1 MSPDIRGVVIALVIV
16 ASMFAGGSSFTTFSS
31 NVPRVSVP
39 MRFSQTIKRFLS
51 FAEVPWPLRI
61 VRGVLALYLVFG
73 LAAAIAWLG
82 FGRNAEQQVVYAAES
97 LTDVVL
103 IFLGP
108 LFLFGLI
115 AVPFHRWI
123 ERKFVRSISAQERD
137 SPKD

>member
-1 MSPDIRGVVIALVIV
+1 
-16 ASMFAGGSSFTTFSS
+16 
-31 NVPRVSVP
+31 

-82 FGRNAEQQVVYAAES
+82 FGRNAEQQVVYVAVS
-97 LTDVVL
+97 FTDVVL

>member
-1 MSPDIRGVVIALVIV
+1 
-16 ASMFAGGSSFTTFSS
+16 
-31 NVPRVSVP
+31 

-108 LFLFGLI
+108 
-115 AVPFHRWI
+115 
-123 ERKFVRSISAQERD
+123 SIFIRFNCSAFSSVD
-137 SPKD
+137 

>member
-1 MSPDIRGVVIALVIV
+1 VVKVTSAVE
-16 ASMFAGGSSFTTFSS
+16 FS
-31 NVPRVSVP
+31 VS
-39 MRFSQTIKRFLS
+39 MRFLQTIKRFVS

-82 FGRNAEQQVVYAAES
+82 FGRNAERQVIYVAES

-108 LFLFGLI
+108 LFLFGFI

-123 ERKFVRSISAQERD
+123 ERKFVRSTSAQEHDRSRD
-137 SPKD
+137 

>member
-1 MSPDIRGVVIALVIV
+1 
-16 ASMFAGGSSFTTFSS
+16 
-31 NVPRVSVP
+31 
-39 MRFSQTIKRFLS
+39 MRFSQTINRFLS

-82 FGRNAEQQVVYAAES
+82 FGRSAEQQVVYVAES

-123 ERKFVRSISAQERD
+123 ERKFARSISAQERD

>member
-1 MSPDIRGVVIALVIV
+1 MG
-16 ASMFAGGSSFTTFSS
+16 
-31 NVPRVSVP
+31 
-39 MRFSQTIKRFLS
+39 FSQTIRRFLS

-82 FGRNAEQQVVYAAES
+82 FGRNAEQQVVYLAES

>member
-1 MSPDIRGVVIALVIV
+1 VKL
-16 ASMFAGGSSFTTFSS
+16 
-31 NVPRVSVP
+31 SVP
-39 MRFSQTIKRFLS
+39 MRFSQATKRFLS

-61 VRGVLALYLVFG
+61 VRGVLAFYLVFG

-82 FGRNAEQQVVYAAES
+82 FGRNAEQQVVYVAES

>member
-1 MSPDIRGVVIALVIV
+1 VVKVTLGVE
-16 ASMFAGGSSFTTFSS
+16 FS
-31 NVPRVSVP
+31 VQ

-61 VRGVLALYLVFG
+61 VRGVLALYLGFG

-82 FGRNAEQQVVYAAES
+82 FGRNAEQQVVYVAES

-123 ERKFVRSISAQERD
+123 ERKFVRSISAQEHD

>member
-1 MSPDIRGVVIALVIV
+1 
-16 ASMFAGGSSFTTFSS
+16 
-31 NVPRVSVP
+31 

-61 VRGVLALYLVFG
+61 VRGVLTLYLVFG

-82 FGRNAEQQVVYAAES
+82 FGRNAEQQVVYVAVS
-97 LTDVVL
+97 FTDGVL

-123 ERKFVRSISAQERD
+123 VRKFVRSVSAQERH
-137 SPKD
+137 SPED

>member
-1 MSPDIRGVVIALVIV
+1 
-16 ASMFAGGSSFTTFSS
+16 
-31 NVPRVSVP
+31 

-61 VRGVLALYLVFG
+61 VRGFLALYLVFG

-82 FGRNAEQQVVYAAES
+82 FGRNAEQQVLYAAES

>member
-1 MSPDIRGVVIALVIV
+1 
-16 ASMFAGGSSFTTFSS
+16 
-31 NVPRVSVP
+31 
-39 MRFSQTIKRFLS
+39 MRFSQIIKRFLS

-82 FGRNAEQQVVYAAES
+82 FGRNAES

-137 SPKD
+137 SPRD

>member
-1 MSPDIRGVVIALVIV
+1 
-16 ASMFAGGSSFTTFSS
+16 
-31 NVPRVSVP
+31 

-51 FAEVPWPLRI
+51 FAEVPWPLRM

-73 LAAAIAWLG
+73 LAAAIARLG
-82 FGRNAEQQVVYAAES
+82 FGRNAEQQVVYAAER

>member
-1 MSPDIRGVVIALVIV
+1 
-16 ASMFAGGSSFTTFSS
+16 
-31 NVPRVSVP
+31 

-61 VRGVLALYLVFG
+61 VRGVLTFYLVFG

-82 FGRNAEQQVVYAAES
+82 FGRNAEQQVVYVAES

-123 ERKFVRSISAQERD
+123 ERKFARSISAQERD
-137 SPKD
+137 SSKD

>member
-1 MSPDIRGVVIALVIV
+1 
-16 ASMFAGGSSFTTFSS
+16 
-31 NVPRVSVP
+31 
-39 MRFSQTIKRFLS
+39 MRFSQTIRRFLS